1 MAIRW
6 DGRTPGEKEY
16 KRALARSTH
25 RVYAKNLTDREKAI
39 LKDNIHVAEARKDKE
54 EADALA
60 SAHTIVDQLDPEE
73 EYLQMDW
80 HREDRLQIDAKHA
93 TEEALEFW
101 RVKYSSKLAG
111 KGGKR
116 SADGPSPSKPSGS
129 KLPLR
134 NVKKSKSGGKKV

>member
-6 DGRTPGEKEY
+6 DGRTLGKKEY
-16 KRALARSTH
+16 KRALARLTY

-39 LKDNIHVAEARKDKE
+39 LKDNIYVTKARKDKE
-54 EADALA
+54 ADTLV